1 MKTQKK
7 PTEICNT
14 HCQWFWPKE
23 DKSNCQT
30 VCSSAGYLLGEEEPD
45 STTFRITNIEKKILK
60 LLAAGKTRKAIR
72 EELNMAPDTLR
83 KHFEVMRGKAKLL
96 EDIDDEPIVDEK
108 DVLGVKGMH
117 VVDDISQVDRNVYYE
132 RFGKGKIK
140 RIDGD
145 L

>member
-45 STTFRITNIEKKILK
+45 STTFRITNIERKILK
-60 LLAAGKTRKAIR
+60 LLASGKTRKAIR
-72 EELNMAPDTLR
+72 EELDMTPESLRGHFDILR
-83 KHFEVMRGKAKLL
+83 KKAKTL
-96 EDIDDEPIVDEK
+96 EDIDNEPIVDEK
-108 DVLGVKGMH
+108 EILGIKGMH
-117 VVDDISQVDRNVYYE
+117 VVELRNLDSNIYYE
-132 RFGKGKIK
+132 KPIKGKIK
-140 RIDGD
+140 RIDDD